1 MSKETD
7 PKDTVR
13 KARRQGVD
21 KKGLEDER
29 RGRESKG
36 QERTGEPLGENQQ
49 RNKFRKAG
57 DVEEGKE
64 KQTQENRMEA
74 KRQGAMASLSL
85 RGSKISQTAFCDVI
99 LNADDA
105 CGHSQ

>member
-7 PKDTVR
+7 PKDTPK

-36 QERTGEPLGENQQ
+36 QEKTRQPTGAN
-49 RNKFRKAG
+49 
-57 DVEEGKE
+57 
-64 KQTQENRMEA
+64 
-74 KRQGAMASLSL
+74 
-85 RGSKISQTAFCDVI
+85 
-99 LNADDA
+99 
-105 CGHSQ
+105 

>member
-36 QERTGEPLGENQQ
+36 QERTGEPVGGNQQ
-49 RNKFRKAG
+49 RNRPRKAG
-57 DVEEGKE
+57 DVERGKRS
-64 KQTQENRMEA
+64 KPRKTA
-74 KRQGAMASLSL
+74 WRQ
-85 RGSKISQTAFCDVI
+85 RGKDQWHLKLCEQARESDCI
-99 LNADDA
+99 L
-105 CGHSQ
+105 